1 MGVIKD
7 GKVSGNLPSNEVF
20 AVHYPGYPS
29 STSRAI
35 QTLGGS
41 EAILKAR
48 SSKSNKLELRFR
60 PEDPYSHPAFGEVR
74 PCNNLLLKISKK
86 KTSQPCDGQ
95 SPKLSNQT
103 FKHPLHD
110 AADVGNVPEIH
121 QLESDSVVARKEAEK
136 QKSEDQVNLFADIV
150 ARVSEAYH
158 FDGMADY
165 QHVVAVHADVARRKK
180 RNWTEVEEPQFEKGG
195 LIDLDEDD
203 VMMIL
208 PPLFAPKDVPEN
220 LVLRPSVIPSSL
232 KKEAR
237 VEQNI
242 SEIPE
247 KVQWEEF
254 ISRDSEQWKWQMAV
268 SKLFDERPIWPK
280 SSINDRLL
288 DEGFC
293 LELHTTSQVDHFSG
307 SGSEKAMT
315 LAKIQNPA
323 WMGGP
328 ECQSSPS
335 PRLKISIAD
344 VNSPS
349 PSSLCPFKVL
359 ITCTLFCISSS
370 VLTMISLKFDCTPR
384 YQRTDFRVKPPLRS
398 YCDSNADTELKH
410 RWKDLCAFQ
419 VFPTKCS
426 TSLQLFEL
434 VDDYIQQEIRK
445 PVKRTTCSL
454 QTGWFSSHVLAAIR
468 RRVEVRFLS
477 VFPGTGAQKLLKNA
491 SESFEKLKR
500 ICIYKDTLKPDQE
513 ENLQIN
519 KDASQARQHLG
530 TAQLNEYGKGEI
542 LTCDGD
548 NREKPEAVDDEE
560 DRIEVDDEEEDRIEV
575 DAGEE
580 ESDADE
586 TLDMVGEDD
595 EISLQSHSCLESNS
609 RTYLQELF
617 GSFSST
623 DVDVD
628 KIQDNGISDGEY
640 QIYEQDS
647 DDSYSGDDDN

>member
-288 DEGFC
+288 DEG
-293 LELHTTSQVDHFSG
+293 
-307 SGSEKAMT
+307 
-315 LAKIQNPA
+315 
-323 WMGGP
+323 
-328 ECQSSPS
+328 
-335 PRLKISIAD
+335 
-344 VNSPS
+344 
-349 PSSLCPFKVL
+349 
-359 ITCTLFCISSS
+359 
-370 VLTMISLKFDCTPR
+370 LKFNSIMLKRLLLGIAYYFSSGPFLRFWIRKGYDPR
-384 YQRTDFRVKPPLRS
+384 KDPESRIYQRTDFRVKPPLRS
-398 YCDSNADTELKH
+398 YCDSNADT
-410 RWKDLCAFQ
+410 D
-419 VFPTKCS
+419 

-519 KDASQARQHLG
+519 KG
-530 TAQLNEYGKGEI
+530 
-542 LTCDGD
+542 DGD

>member
-288 DEGFC
+288 DEG
-293 LELHTTSQVDHFSG
+293 
-307 SGSEKAMT
+307 
-315 LAKIQNPA
+315 
-323 WMGGP
+323 
-328 ECQSSPS
+328 
-335 PRLKISIAD
+335 
-344 VNSPS
+344 
-349 PSSLCPFKVL
+349 
-359 ITCTLFCISSS
+359 
-370 VLTMISLKFDCTPR
+370 LKFNSIMLKRLLLGIAYYFSSGPFLRFWIRKGYDPR
-384 YQRTDFRVKPPLRS
+384 KDPESRIYQRTDFRVKPPLRS

-519 KDASQARQHLG
+519 KG
-530 TAQLNEYGKGEI
+530 
-542 LTCDGD
+542 DGD

-595 EISLQSHSCLESNS
+595 EISLQSHSYLGLESNS

>member
-180 RNWTEVEEPQFEKGG
+180 RNWTEVEEPQ
-195 LIDLDEDD
+195 
-203 VMMIL
+203 
-208 PPLFAPKDVPEN
+208 
-220 LVLRPSVIPSSL
+220 LRPSVIPSSL

-519 KDASQARQHLG
+519 KG
-530 TAQLNEYGKGEI
+530 
-542 LTCDGD
+542 DGD

-595 EISLQSHSCLESNS
+595 EISLQSHSYLGLESNS

>member
-242 SEIPE
+242 SE
-247 KVQWEEF
+247 WEEF

-288 DEGFC
+288 DEG
-293 LELHTTSQVDHFSG
+293 
-307 SGSEKAMT
+307 
-315 LAKIQNPA
+315 
-323 WMGGP
+323 
-328 ECQSSPS
+328 
-335 PRLKISIAD
+335 
-344 VNSPS
+344 
-349 PSSLCPFKVL
+349 
-359 ITCTLFCISSS
+359 
-370 VLTMISLKFDCTPR
+370 LKFNSIMLKRLLLGIAYYFSSGPFLRFWIRKGYDPR
-384 YQRTDFRVKPPLRS
+384 KDPESRIYQRTDFRVKPPLRS

-595 EISLQSHSCLESNS
+595 EISLQSHSYLGLESNS

>member
-60 PEDPYSHPAFGEVR
+60 PEDPYSHPAFGEVH

-103 FKHPLHD
+103 FEHPLHD

-121 QLESDSVVARKEAEK
+121 QVESDSVVGRKEAEK
-136 QKSEDQVNLFADIV
+136 QKSEDQVNLFADMV

-158 FDGMADY
+158 FGGMADY

-242 SEIPE
+242 SEKDIESGLAIDFNIKEIPE

-280 SSINDRLL
+280 SSISDRLL
-288 DEGFC
+288 DEG
-293 LELHTTSQVDHFSG
+293 
-307 SGSEKAMT
+307 
-315 LAKIQNPA
+315 
-323 WMGGP
+323 
-328 ECQSSPS
+328 
-335 PRLKISIAD
+335 
-344 VNSPS
+344 
-349 PSSLCPFKVL
+349 
-359 ITCTLFCISSS
+359 
-370 VLTMISLKFDCTPR
+370 LKFNSIMLKRLLLGIAYYFSNGPFLRFWIRKGYDPR
-384 YQRTDFRVKPPLRS
+384 KDPESRIYQRTDFRVKPPLRS
-398 YCDSNADTELKH
+398 YCDSNTDTELKH

-468 RRVEVRFLS
+468 RRVEVRFLL

-500 ICIYKDTLKPDQE
+500 VCIYKDTLKPDQK
-513 ENLQIN
+513 ENLQVN
-519 KDASQARQHLG
+519 KD
-530 TAQLNEYGKGEI
+530 
-542 LTCDGD
+542 DGD

-560 DRIEVDDEEEDRIEV
+560 DRIVDDDEEEDRIEV

-595 EISLQSHSCLESNS
+595 EISLQSHSYLGLESNS

-623 DVDVD
+623 NVDVD

-647 DDSYSGDDDN
+647 DDTYSGEDDN

>member
-74 PCNNLLLKISKK
+74 PCNNLLLKMSKK

-242 SEIPE
+242 SEKDIESGLAIDFNIKEIPE

-288 DEGFC
+288 DEG
-293 LELHTTSQVDHFSG
+293 
-307 SGSEKAMT
+307 
-315 LAKIQNPA
+315 
-323 WMGGP
+323 
-328 ECQSSPS
+328 
-335 PRLKISIAD
+335 
-344 VNSPS
+344 
-349 PSSLCPFKVL
+349 
-359 ITCTLFCISSS
+359 
-370 VLTMISLKFDCTPR
+370 LKFNSIMLKRLLLGIAYYFSSGPFLRFWIRKGYDPR
-384 YQRTDFRVKPPLRS
+384 KDPESRIYQRTDFRVKPPLRS

-410 RWKDLCAFQ
+410 RWKDFCAFQ

-500 ICIYKDTLKPDQE
+500 ICIYKDTLKSDQE

-519 KDASQARQHLG
+519 KG
-530 TAQLNEYGKGEI
+530 
-542 LTCDGD
+542 DGD

-580 ESDADE
+580 ESDANE

-595 EISLQSHSCLESNS
+595 EISLQSHSYLGLESNS

>member
-74 PCNNLLLKISKK
+74 PCNNLLLKMSKK

-242 SEIPE
+242 SEKDIESGLAIDFNIKEIPE

-288 DEGFC
+288 DEG
-293 LELHTTSQVDHFSG
+293 
-307 SGSEKAMT
+307 
-315 LAKIQNPA
+315 
-323 WMGGP
+323 
-328 ECQSSPS
+328 
-335 PRLKISIAD
+335 
-344 VNSPS
+344 
-349 PSSLCPFKVL
+349 
-359 ITCTLFCISSS
+359 
-370 VLTMISLKFDCTPR
+370 LKFNSIMLKRLLLGIAYYFSSGPFLRFWIRKGYDPR
-384 YQRTDFRVKPPLRS
+384 KDPESRIYQRTDFRVKPPLRS
-398 YCDSNADTELKH
+398 YCDSNADTELKY

-500 ICIYKDTLKPDQE
+500 ICIYKDTLKSDQE

-519 KDASQARQHLG
+519 KG
-530 TAQLNEYGKGEI
+530 
-542 LTCDGD
+542 DGD

-580 ESDADE
+580 ESDANE

-595 EISLQSHSCLESNS
+595 EISLQSHSYLGLESNS

>member
-20 AVHYPGYPS
+20 AVHYPGYSS

-74 PCNNLLLKISKK
+74 PCNNLLLKMSKK

-121 QLESDSVVARKEAEK
+121 QLESDSVVSRKEAEK

-242 SEIPE
+242 SEKDIESGLAIDFNIKEIPE

-268 SKLFDERPIWPK
+268 SKLFDEQPIWPK
-280 SSINDRLL
+280 SSINDRML
-288 DEGFC
+288 DEG
-293 LELHTTSQVDHFSG
+293 
-307 SGSEKAMT
+307 
-315 LAKIQNPA
+315 
-323 WMGGP
+323 
-328 ECQSSPS
+328 
-335 PRLKISIAD
+335 
-344 VNSPS
+344 
-349 PSSLCPFKVL
+349 
-359 ITCTLFCISSS
+359 
-370 VLTMISLKFDCTPR
+370 LKFNSIMLKRLLLGIAYYFSSGPFLRFWIRKGYDPR
-384 YQRTDFRVKPPLRS
+384 KDPESRIYQRTDFRVKPPLRS
-398 YCDSNADTELKH
+398 YCDSNADTELKY

-519 KDASQARQHLG
+519 KG
-530 TAQLNEYGKGEI
+530 
-542 LTCDGD
+542 DGD

-595 EISLQSHSCLESNS
+595 EISLQSHSYLGLESNS
-609 RTYLQELF
+609 RIYLQELF

>member
-20 AVHYPGYPS
+20 AVHYPGYSS

-74 PCNNLLLKISKK
+74 PCNNLLLKMSKK

-121 QLESDSVVARKEAEK
+121 QLESDSVVSRKEAEK

-242 SEIPE
+242 SEKDIESGLAIDFNIKEIPE

-288 DEGFC
+288 DEG
-293 LELHTTSQVDHFSG
+293 
-307 SGSEKAMT
+307 
-315 LAKIQNPA
+315 
-323 WMGGP
+323 
-328 ECQSSPS
+328 
-335 PRLKISIAD
+335 
-344 VNSPS
+344 
-349 PSSLCPFKVL
+349 
-359 ITCTLFCISSS
+359 
-370 VLTMISLKFDCTPR
+370 LKFNSIMLKRLLLGIAYYFSSGPFLRFWIRKGYDPR
-384 YQRTDFRVKPPLRS
+384 KDPESRIYQRTDFRVKPPLRS
-398 YCDSNADTELKH
+398 YCDSNADTELKY

-519 KDASQARQHLG
+519 KG
-530 TAQLNEYGKGEI
+530 
-542 LTCDGD
+542 DGD

-595 EISLQSHSCLESNS
+595 EISLQSHSYLGLESNS
-609 RTYLQELF
+609 RIYLQELF

>member
-20 AVHYPGYPS
+20 AVHYPGYSS

-74 PCNNLLLKISKK
+74 PCNNLLLKMSKK

-121 QLESDSVVARKEAEK
+121 QLESDSVVSRKEAEK

-268 SKLFDERPIWPK
+268 SKLFDEQPIWPK
-280 SSINDRLL
+280 SSINDRML
-288 DEGFC
+288 DEG
-293 LELHTTSQVDHFSG
+293 
-307 SGSEKAMT
+307 
-315 LAKIQNPA
+315 
-323 WMGGP
+323 
-328 ECQSSPS
+328 
-335 PRLKISIAD
+335 
-344 VNSPS
+344 
-349 PSSLCPFKVL
+349 
-359 ITCTLFCISSS
+359 
-370 VLTMISLKFDCTPR
+370 LKFNSIMLKRLLLGIAYYFSSGPFLRFWIRKGYDPR
-384 YQRTDFRVKPPLRS
+384 KDPESRIYQRTDFRVKPPLRS
-398 YCDSNADTELKH
+398 YCDSNADTELKY

-519 KDASQARQHLG
+519 KG
-530 TAQLNEYGKGEI
+530 
-542 LTCDGD
+542 DGD

-595 EISLQSHSCLESNS
+595 EISLQSHSYLGLESNS
-609 RTYLQELF
+609 RIYLQELF

>member
-20 AVHYPGYPS
+20 AVHYPGYSS

-74 PCNNLLLKISKK
+74 PCNNLLLKMSKK

-242 SEIPE
+242 SEKDIESGLAIDFNIKEIPE

-268 SKLFDERPIWPK
+268 SKLFDEQPIWPK
-280 SSINDRLL
+280 SSINDRML
-288 DEGFC
+288 DEG
-293 LELHTTSQVDHFSG
+293 
-307 SGSEKAMT
+307 
-315 LAKIQNPA
+315 
-323 WMGGP
+323 
-328 ECQSSPS
+328 
-335 PRLKISIAD
+335 
-344 VNSPS
+344 
-349 PSSLCPFKVL
+349 
-359 ITCTLFCISSS
+359 
-370 VLTMISLKFDCTPR
+370 LKFNSIMLKRLLLGIAYYFSSGPFLRFWIRKGYDPR
-384 YQRTDFRVKPPLRS
+384 KDPESRIYQRTDFRVKPPLRS
-398 YCDSNADTELKH
+398 YCDSNADTELKY

-519 KDASQARQHLG
+519 KG
-530 TAQLNEYGKGEI
+530 
-542 LTCDGD
+542 DGD

-580 ESDADE
+580 ESDANE

-595 EISLQSHSCLESNS
+595 EISLQSHSYLGLESNS

>member
-20 AVHYPGYPS
+20 AVHYPGYSS

-74 PCNNLLLKISKK
+74 PCNNLLLKMSKK

-242 SEIPE
+242 SEKDIESGLAIDFNIKEIPE

-288 DEGFC
+288 DEG
-293 LELHTTSQVDHFSG
+293 
-307 SGSEKAMT
+307 
-315 LAKIQNPA
+315 
-323 WMGGP
+323 
-328 ECQSSPS
+328 
-335 PRLKISIAD
+335 
-344 VNSPS
+344 
-349 PSSLCPFKVL
+349 
-359 ITCTLFCISSS
+359 
-370 VLTMISLKFDCTPR
+370 LKFNSIMLKRLLLGIAYYFSSGPFLRFWIRKGYDPR
-384 YQRTDFRVKPPLRS
+384 KDPESRIYQRTDFRVKPPLRS
-398 YCDSNADTELKH
+398 YCDSNADTELKY

-519 KDASQARQHLG
+519 KG
-530 TAQLNEYGKGEI
+530 
-542 LTCDGD
+542 DGD

-595 EISLQSHSCLESNS
+595 EISLQSHSYLGLESNS
-609 RTYLQELF
+609 RIYLQELF

>member
-20 AVHYPGYPS
+20 AVHYPGYSS

-74 PCNNLLLKISKK
+74 PCNNLLLKMSKK

-121 QLESDSVVARKEAEK
+121 QLESDSVVSRKEAEK

-180 RNWTEVEEPQFEKGG
+180 RNWTEVEEPQ
-195 LIDLDEDD
+195 
-203 VMMIL
+203 
-208 PPLFAPKDVPEN
+208 
-220 LVLRPSVIPSSL
+220 LRPSVIPSSL

-268 SKLFDERPIWPK
+268 SKLFDEQPIWPK
-280 SSINDRLL
+280 SSINDRML
-288 DEGFC
+288 DEGLKFNSIM
-293 LELHTTSQVDHFSG
+293 LKRLLLGIAYYFS
-307 SGSEKAMT
+307 SGPFLRFWIRKGYDPR
-315 LAKIQNPA
+315 KD
-323 WMGGP
+323 P
-328 ECQSSPS
+328 ES
-335 PRLKISIAD
+335 RMLKIPIAD

-398 YCDSNADTELKH
+398 YCDSNADTELKY

-519 KDASQARQHLG
+519 KG
-530 TAQLNEYGKGEI
+530 
-542 LTCDGD
+542 DGD

-595 EISLQSHSCLESNS
+595 EISLQSHSYLGLESNS
-609 RTYLQELF
+609 RIYLQELF

>member
-20 AVHYPGYPS
+20 AVHYPGYSS

-74 PCNNLLLKISKK
+74 PCNNLLLKMSKK

-121 QLESDSVVARKEAEK
+121 QLESDSVVSRKEAEK

-268 SKLFDERPIWPK
+268 SKLFDEQPIWPK
-280 SSINDRLL
+280 SSINDRML
-288 DEGFC
+288 DEGLKFNSIM
-293 LELHTTSQVDHFSG
+293 LKRLLLGIAYYFS
-307 SGSEKAMT
+307 SGPFLRFWIRKGYDPR
-315 LAKIQNPA
+315 KD
-323 WMGGP
+323 P
-328 ECQSSPS
+328 ES
-335 PRLKISIAD
+335 RMLKIPIAD

-398 YCDSNADTELKH
+398 YCDSNADTELKY

-542 LTCDGD
+542 LMCDGD

-595 EISLQSHSCLESNS
+595 EISLQSHSYLGLESNS
-609 RTYLQELF
+609 RIYLQELF

>member
-288 DEGFC
+288 DEG
-293 LELHTTSQVDHFSG
+293 
-307 SGSEKAMT
+307 
-315 LAKIQNPA
+315 
-323 WMGGP
+323 
-328 ECQSSPS
+328 
-335 PRLKISIAD
+335 
-344 VNSPS
+344 
-349 PSSLCPFKVL
+349 
-359 ITCTLFCISSS
+359 
-370 VLTMISLKFDCTPR
+370 LKFNSIMLKRLLLGIAYYFSSGPFLRFWIRKGYDPR
-384 YQRTDFRVKPPLRS
+384 KDPESRIYQRTDFRVKPPLRS
-398 YCDSNADTELKH
+398 YCDSNADT
-410 RWKDLCAFQ
+410 D
-419 VFPTKCS
+419 

-519 KDASQARQHLG
+519 KG
-530 TAQLNEYGKGEI
+530 
-542 LTCDGD
+542 DGD

-595 EISLQSHSCLESNS
+595 EISLQSHSYLGLESNS

>member
-242 SEIPE
+242 SEKDIESGLAIDFNIKEIPE

-288 DEGFC
+288 DEG
-293 LELHTTSQVDHFSG
+293 
-307 SGSEKAMT
+307 
-315 LAKIQNPA
+315 
-323 WMGGP
+323 
-328 ECQSSPS
+328 
-335 PRLKISIAD
+335 
-344 VNSPS
+344 
-349 PSSLCPFKVL
+349 
-359 ITCTLFCISSS
+359 
-370 VLTMISLKFDCTPR
+370 LKFNSIMLKRLLLGIAYYFSSGPFLRFWIRKGYDPR
-384 YQRTDFRVKPPLRS
+384 KDPESCIYQRTDFRVKPPLRS

-468 RRVEVRFLS
+468 RRVEMRFLL

-519 KDASQARQHLG
+519 KG
-530 TAQLNEYGKGEI
+530 
-542 LTCDGD
+542 DGD

-575 DAGEE
+575 EAGEE

-586 TLDMVGEDD
+586 ALDMVGEDD
-595 EISLQSHSCLESNS
+595 EISLQSHSYLGLESNS

>member
-242 SEIPE
+242 SEKDIESGLAIDFNIKDILLFYLFLQIPE

-288 DEGFC
+288 DEG
-293 LELHTTSQVDHFSG
+293 
-307 SGSEKAMT
+307 
-315 LAKIQNPA
+315 
-323 WMGGP
+323 
-328 ECQSSPS
+328 
-335 PRLKISIAD
+335 
-344 VNSPS
+344 
-349 PSSLCPFKVL
+349 
-359 ITCTLFCISSS
+359 
-370 VLTMISLKFDCTPR
+370 LKFNSIMLKRLLLGIAYYFSSGPFLRFWIRKGYDPR
-384 YQRTDFRVKPPLRS
+384 KDPESRIYQRTDFRVKPPLRS

-519 KDASQARQHLG
+519 KG
-530 TAQLNEYGKGEI
+530 
-542 LTCDGD
+542 DGD

-595 EISLQSHSCLESNS
+595 EISLQSHSYLGLESNS

>member
-20 AVHYPGYPS
+20 AVHYPGYSS

-74 PCNNLLLKISKK
+74 PCNNLLLKMSKK

-121 QLESDSVVARKEAEK
+121 QLESDSVVSRKEAEK

-242 SEIPE
+242 SEKDIESGLAIDFNIKDILLFYLFLQIPE

-268 SKLFDERPIWPK
+268 SKLFDEQPIWPK
-280 SSINDRLL
+280 SSINDRML
-288 DEGFC
+288 DEG
-293 LELHTTSQVDHFSG
+293 
-307 SGSEKAMT
+307 
-315 LAKIQNPA
+315 
-323 WMGGP
+323 
-328 ECQSSPS
+328 
-335 PRLKISIAD
+335 
-344 VNSPS
+344 
-349 PSSLCPFKVL
+349 
-359 ITCTLFCISSS
+359 
-370 VLTMISLKFDCTPR
+370 LKFNSIMLKRLLLGIAYYFSSGPFLRFWIRKGYDPR
-384 YQRTDFRVKPPLRS
+384 KDPESRIYQRTDFRVKPPLRS
-398 YCDSNADTELKH
+398 YCDSNADTELKY

-519 KDASQARQHLG
+519 KG
-530 TAQLNEYGKGEI
+530 
-542 LTCDGD
+542 DGD

-595 EISLQSHSCLESNS
+595 EISLQSHSYLGLESNS
-609 RTYLQELF
+609 RIYLQELF

>member
-74 PCNNLLLKISKK
+74 PCNNLLLKMSKK

-150 ARVSEAYH
+150 ARVSEAYQ
-158 FDGMADY
+158 FDGTADY

-242 SEIPE
+242 SEKDIESVLQIPE
-247 KVQWEEF
+247 KVQLEEF

-288 DEGFC
+288 DEG
-293 LELHTTSQVDHFSG
+293 
-307 SGSEKAMT
+307 
-315 LAKIQNPA
+315 
-323 WMGGP
+323 
-328 ECQSSPS
+328 
-335 PRLKISIAD
+335 
-344 VNSPS
+344 
-349 PSSLCPFKVL
+349 
-359 ITCTLFCISSS
+359 
-370 VLTMISLKFDCTPR
+370 LKFNSIMLKRLLLGIAYYFSSGPFLRFWIRKGYDPR
-384 YQRTDFRVKPPLRS
+384 KDPESRIYQRTDFRVKPPLRS

-519 KDASQARQHLG
+519 KDCCPLSLPQAIASQARQHLG

-542 LTCDGD
+542 LTC
-548 NREKPEAVDDEE
+548 K
-560 DRIEVDDEEEDRIEV
+560 
-575 DAGEE
+575 
-580 ESDADE
+580 S
-586 TLDMVGEDD
+586 VGEDD
-595 EISLQSHSCLESNS
+595 EISLQSHSCILKVYYASAFLAKHVSLE
-609 RTYLQELF
+609 
-617 GSFSST
+617 
-623 DVDVD
+623 
-628 KIQDNGISDGEY
+628 
-640 QIYEQDS
+640 
-647 DDSYSGDDDN
+647 

>member
-180 RNWTEVEEPQFEKGG
+180 RNWTEVEEPQ
-195 LIDLDEDD
+195 
-203 VMMIL
+203 
-208 PPLFAPKDVPEN
+208 
-220 LVLRPSVIPSSL
+220 LRPSVIPSSL

-288 DEGFC
+288 DEG
-293 LELHTTSQVDHFSG
+293 
-307 SGSEKAMT
+307 
-315 LAKIQNPA
+315 
-323 WMGGP
+323 
-328 ECQSSPS
+328 
-335 PRLKISIAD
+335 
-344 VNSPS
+344 
-349 PSSLCPFKVL
+349 
-359 ITCTLFCISSS
+359 
-370 VLTMISLKFDCTPR
+370 LKFNSIMLKRLLLGIAYYFSSGPFLRFWIRKGYDPR
-384 YQRTDFRVKPPLRS
+384 KDPESRIYQRTDFRVKPPLRS

-519 KDASQARQHLG
+519 KG
-530 TAQLNEYGKGEI
+530 
-542 LTCDGD
+542 DGD

-595 EISLQSHSCLESNS
+595 EISLQSHSYLGLESNS

>member
-74 PCNNLLLKISKK
+74 PCNNLLLKMSKK

-121 QLESDSVVARKEAEK
+121 QLESDSVVSRKEAEK

-242 SEIPE
+242 SEKDIESGLAIDFNIKEIPE

-268 SKLFDERPIWPK
+268 SKLFDEQPIWPK
-280 SSINDRLL
+280 SSINDRML
-288 DEGFC
+288 DEG
-293 LELHTTSQVDHFSG
+293 
-307 SGSEKAMT
+307 
-315 LAKIQNPA
+315 
-323 WMGGP
+323 
-328 ECQSSPS
+328 
-335 PRLKISIAD
+335 
-344 VNSPS
+344 
-349 PSSLCPFKVL
+349 
-359 ITCTLFCISSS
+359 
-370 VLTMISLKFDCTPR
+370 LKFNSIMLKRLLLGIAYYFSSGPFLRFWIRKGYDPR
-384 YQRTDFRVKPPLRS
+384 KDPESRIYQRTDFRVKPPLRS
-398 YCDSNADTELKH
+398 YCDSNADTELKY

-519 KDASQARQHLG
+519 KG
-530 TAQLNEYGKGEI
+530 
-542 LTCDGD
+542 DGD

-595 EISLQSHSCLESNS
+595 EISLQSHSYLGLESNS

>member
-180 RNWTEVEEPQFEKGG
+180 RNWTEVEEPQ
-195 LIDLDEDD
+195 
-203 VMMIL
+203 
-208 PPLFAPKDVPEN
+208 
-220 LVLRPSVIPSSL
+220 LRPSVIPSSL

-288 DEGFC
+288 DEG
-293 LELHTTSQVDHFSG
+293 
-307 SGSEKAMT
+307 
-315 LAKIQNPA
+315 
-323 WMGGP
+323 
-328 ECQSSPS
+328 
-335 PRLKISIAD
+335 
-344 VNSPS
+344 
-349 PSSLCPFKVL
+349 
-359 ITCTLFCISSS
+359 
-370 VLTMISLKFDCTPR
+370 LKFNSIMLKRLLLGIAYYFSSGPFLRFWIRKGYDPR
-384 YQRTDFRVKPPLRS
+384 KDPESRIYQRTDFRVKPPLRS

-519 KDASQARQHLG
+519 KG
-530 TAQLNEYGKGEI
+530 
-542 LTCDGD
+542 DGD

>member
-20 AVHYPGYPS
+20 AVHYPGYSS

-74 PCNNLLLKISKK
+74 PCNNLLLKMSKK

-121 QLESDSVVARKEAEK
+121 QLESDSVVSRKEAEK

-242 SEIPE
+242 SEKDIESGLAIDFNIKEIPE

-268 SKLFDERPIWPK
+268 SKLFDEQPIWPK
-280 SSINDRLL
+280 SSINDRML
-288 DEGFC
+288 DEG
-293 LELHTTSQVDHFSG
+293 
-307 SGSEKAMT
+307 
-315 LAKIQNPA
+315 
-323 WMGGP
+323 
-328 ECQSSPS
+328 
-335 PRLKISIAD
+335 
-344 VNSPS
+344 
-349 PSSLCPFKVL
+349 
-359 ITCTLFCISSS
+359 
-370 VLTMISLKFDCTPR
+370 LKFNSIMLKRLLLGIAYYFSSGPFLRFWIRKGYDPR
-384 YQRTDFRVKPPLRS
+384 KDPESRIYQRTDFRVKPPLRS
-398 YCDSNADTELKH
+398 YCDSNADTELKY

-519 KDASQARQHLG
+519 KG
-530 TAQLNEYGKGEI
+530 
-542 LTCDGD
+542 DGD

-595 EISLQSHSCLESNS
+595 EISLQSHSYLGLESNS

>member
-103 FKHPLHD
+103 FTHPLHD

-121 QLESDSVVARKEAEK
+121 QLESVSVVARKEAEK

-242 SEIPE
+242 SEKDIESGLAIDFNIKAE

-288 DEGFC
+288 DEG
-293 LELHTTSQVDHFSG
+293 
-307 SGSEKAMT
+307 
-315 LAKIQNPA
+315 
-323 WMGGP
+323 
-328 ECQSSPS
+328 
-335 PRLKISIAD
+335 
-344 VNSPS
+344 
-349 PSSLCPFKVL
+349 
-359 ITCTLFCISSS
+359 
-370 VLTMISLKFDCTPR
+370 LKFNSIMLKRLLLGIAYYFSSGPFLRFWIRKGYDPR
-384 YQRTDFRVKPPLRS
+384 KDPESRIYQRTDFRVKPPLRS

-445 PVKRTTCSL
+445 PVKRTICSL

-519 KDASQARQHLG
+519 KG
-530 TAQLNEYGKGEI
+530 
-542 LTCDGD
+542 DGD

-595 EISLQSHSCLESNS
+595 EISLQSRSYLGLESNS